1 MTCGGWGRGKGEG
14 DNGEGKGEGDG
25 GQVSG
30 SAITSFFIFNSEQ
43 NDDTIQSIYPENPL
57 RICLSLDLRRKK
69 GKKKYPG
76 FVIGPMVG
84 LTLPKTL
91 IKARNKGHHYLP
103 RV

>member
-43 NDDTIQSIYPENPL
+43 NDDTIQSISPENPL

-69 GKKKYPG
+69 RTKKISW
-76 FVIGPMVG
+76 F
-84 LTLPKTL
+84 
-91 IKARNKGHHYLP
+91 RNWPDGRLNSSKNADKSS
-103 RV
+103 